1 MDKRET
7 VVMNRAQ
14 LEALRSLPSV
24 KDVQSVIAAV
34 IEFGLN
40 GNESPELPQ
49 HLQPLWIMFRAP
61 IEENLRR
68 YADAC
73 EKRSNA
79 GKIGNAAMRAN
90 ASNREQSQAIAS
102 KREQTQANASKRE
115 QTQDEYDNE
124 YEYDT
129 HPLSNE
135 SVCDSAGARTHAK
148 SSGQVKKIDYP
159 KSTEDVLALAK
170 AINLDMSPEQAE
182 KYYLYRKQRQ
192 WRIGTGSGEFQLRPE
207 NVPENMRLWV
217 NGDKA
222 EAARGKAAEINNEGD
237 EYYGVIGGKY
247 IPRH

>member
-24 KDVQSVIAAV
+24 KDVQSVVAAV

-40 GNESPELPQ
+40 GNDSPELPQ

-79 GKIGNAAMRAN
+79 GKVGNAAMRAN
-90 ASNREQSQAIAS
+90 ASKREQTRAIAS
-102 KREQTQANASKRE
+102 KREQTP
-115 QTQDEYDNE
+115 DDNE
-124 YEYDT
+124 YEYEYDI

-135 SVCDSAGARTHAK
+135 SVCISEGARTHTRK
-148 SSGQVKKIDYP
+148 SGDVKKIDYP

-182 KYYLYRKQRQ
+182 KYFLYRSQRD
-192 WRIGTGSGEFQLRPE
+192 WEVGTGAGCFKLKAE
-207 NVPENMRLWV
+207 NIPQNMRLWV
-217 NGDKA
+217 NGDQA
-222 EAARGKAAEINNEGD
+222 EAARGKAAEVNNEGD